1 MAIQGMMRS
10 MVPNYKIV
18 YGRPRVEAAVFT
30 LDTILDERTG
40 LYFAVEPFMVDKV
53 LSDLYKGLCEMEER
67 GVNLRFEVGRE
78 ENEGEEVGVEEK
90 MLRDAARVTDGV
102 IKLLVKRR
110 GLPENDMKKRAK
122 RKYRKYLQ
130 LNDGPGLSTMTLATK
145 ICLATGGPEYTMK
158 NIVETYTDAWW
169 TRGNIDASITQMVA
183 DAEAKDAEAKRL
195 AEEAAAA
202 EAAAEEAD
210 DGEAEEDADSQEG
223 EARED
228 ENEETKQ

>member
-1 MAIQGMMRS
+1 
-10 MVPNYKIV
+10 
-18 YGRPRVEAAVFT
+18 
-30 LDTILDERTG
+30 
-40 LYFAVEPFMVDKV
+40 
-53 LSDLYKGLCEMEER
+53 
-67 GVNLRFEVGRE
+67 
-78 ENEGEEVGVEEK
+78 
-90 MLRDAARVTDGV
+90 
-102 IKLLVKRR
+102 
-110 GLPENDMKKRAK
+110 
-122 RKYRKYLQ
+122 
-130 LNDGPGLSTMTLATK
+130 
-145 ICLATGGPEYTMK
+145 MK

-228 ENEETKQ
+228 ENEETKQQSKYKVLVHQMFVVKASTLESHPQCVLINCVKSLVYTFRE